1 MAPPHCRAAQRQ
13 LLQRGNAPLGYRRSV
28 GFAPQNRC
36 AIRVVRHPPD
46 HPVQC
51 DLKWIAQLLLLRG
64 QPALLDVC
72 QHQWASK
79 HKQGVELILAMR
91 KLARV
96 AHEWKT
102 PFYIVKI
109 DIAKAFDSI
118 AQEKLGDLVMRK
130 IAHQGDMPWEARLW
144 LRLLEARALN
154 FYVQKHKVSISQT
167 NGVRQGSPDSPV
179 LFAAQI
185 GETLDAVL
193 NHVQGGEPPHVGR
206 HAALCPPPHSG
217 AAFMD
222 DTYVWGESPEY
233 VQEVLREL
241 ERRFLELGLKINAK
255 KTQVIST
262 LPDDPFRF
270 SIGGMQV
277 APEGPH
283 SVMTILGAPVTMTGA
298 IAPIV
303 AEMQSRARKAF
314 HANRKLLCSRAPVKD
329 RLKLHQSLVRSAAL
343 WGCPA
348 WPPQL
353 ALLQAANSAQLLQAR
368 AMLCGGRTP
377 TESWQDWHIRTMR
390 KTRALLHQHK
400 AQRWSTHSLQMQWQ
414 LWGHIGRATFQPT
427 FHILRWRDLTWW
439 RDQQSLPPGPGP
451 KGVRHIGHHNPHV
464 DPERQISAVA
474 GNQWWITASD
484 RPGWQTLCKSYVAA
498 YDPPWA
504 SGKQLALPGAPN
516 LAPNRRPPT
525 NPTTVTRGSLA
536 PFAIRD
542 GLPD

>member
-1 MAPPHCRAAQRQ
+1 
-13 LLQRGNAPLGYRRSV
+13 
-28 GFAPQNRC
+28 
-36 AIRVVRHPPD
+36 
-46 HPVQC
+46 
-51 DLKWIAQLLLLRG
+51 
-64 QPALLDVC
+64 
-72 QHQWASK
+72 
-79 HKQGVELILAMR
+79 MR